1 MILSMTGYGS
11 AQLVHD
17 GVCYAVEI
25 RAVNNRYLKLA
36 IKLPEHLQFAEAAI
50 DRLLRKRLLRGTVTF
65 ALRVRSDGA
74 PVSRVINMA
83 ALQAYVDQLAAIT
96 ASGDTNTTID
106 LATLATIP
114 GISES
119 PEFDESQKDAQLA
132 VLAQVAGAALDALMA
147 MRSEEGKAL
156 RADLDDNV
164 AQVRTELKNVSS
176 RAPLVVTDYNERL
189 KSRVAQLLQSA
200 KLDLDQ
206 ESLIREVAVFADR
219 CDISEEISRL
229 GSHLDQFGDL
239 CGRGEQVGRT
249 LDFLTQEM
257 LREANT
263 IGSKANDG
271 ALARSVVLIKGL
283 IDRVKEQV
291 QNIE

>member
-11 AQLVHD
+11 AQLARG
-17 GVCYAVEI
+17 GVCYAVEV
-25 RAVNNRYLKLA
+25 RTVNNRYLKLS

-50 DRLLRKRLLRGTVTF
+50 DKLLRKRVLRGTVSF

-83 ALQAYVDQLAAIT
+83 ALQAYVDTLAKVT
-96 ASGDTNTTID
+96 APGDTNTTID
-106 LATLATIP
+106 LATLATLP
-114 GISES
+114 GISEA
-119 PEFDESQKDAQLA
+119 PEYDESQREAQLA
-132 VLAQVAGAALDALMA
+132 VLAEVAGSALDSLMA
-147 MRSEEGKAL
+147 MRQEEGKAL
-156 RADLDDNV
+156 RADLDDNIS
-164 AQVRTELKNVSS
+164 QVRDELKNVSS

-189 KSRVAQLLQSA
+189 KSRVAQLLQTA

-206 ESLIREVAVFADR
+206 ESLMREVAVFADR
-219 CDISEEISRL
+219 CDISEELSRL
-229 GSHLDQFGDL
+229 DSHMDQFGDL
-239 CGRGEQVGRT
+239 CSRGEQVGRT

-271 ALARSVVLIKGL
+271 DLARSVVLIKGL
-283 IDRVKEQV
+283 IDRLKEQV